1 MSECK
6 YILPCGMCDRSGDR
20 CKQTLNS
27 SSEEIVLVSAMDYNN
42 SIEALRVALITY
54 ERLDEDAT
62 TTKAIKFA
70 ISALQRERDRFFP
83 GKWTN
88 KIKKGGGKC

>member
-1 MSECK
+1 MIECK
-6 YILPCGMCDRSGDR
+6 YILPCGLCDRSGDR
-20 CKQTLNS
+20 CNQTLNS
-27 SSEEIVLVSAMDYNN
+27 SFEEINLVSAMDYNN

-54 ERLDEDAT
+54 EHLDEDSAI
-62 TTKAIKFA
+62 TKAIKLS

-88 KIKKGGGKC
+88 KFKKGGSK

>member
-6 YILPCGMCDRSGDR
+6 YILPCGLCDRSGEK
-20 CKQTLNS
+20 CNQTLNS
-27 SSEEIVLVSAMDYNN
+27 SFEDINLVSSQDYAV
-42 SIEALRVALITY
+42 SIATMRNLLSACGY
-54 ERLDEDAT
+54 DEVTA
-62 TTKAIKFA
+62 KSIKMA

-88 KIKKGGGKC
+88 KFKKGGDK

>member
-6 YILPCGMCDRSGDR
+6 YILPCGLCDRSGDR
-20 CKQTLNS
+20 CNQTLNS
-27 SSEEIVLVSAMDYNN
+27 SFEDINLVDSMDYNI
-42 SIEALRVALITY
+42 SIEALRVALVAY

-62 TTKAIKFA
+62 TTKAIKLA
-70 ISALQRERDRFFP
+70 ISALQRERDRLFP

-88 KIKKGGGKC
+88 KFKKGGSE